1 MSSIICN
8 NLIYLIN
15 YKSIKNRE
23 KTGKE
28 MDTPSIEYI
37 YEEVKK
43 AASSGLLCSQIVI
56 DIGLR
61 ELGMYSHDVVKAAG
75 GLVGA
80 MGFQGVTCGALSG
93 AGCLLT
99 FAAVDTRFNKLIDKY
114 PGNRCADILDHDL
127 SKIPTEVCS
136 PLIAGAIHIALELLE
151 TVGLTR
157 QIKEEQELEN
167 DLLLTGSRAN
177 LE

>member
-1 MSSIICN
+1 MGI
-8 NLIYLIN
+8 
-15 YKSIKNRE
+15 
-23 KTGKE
+23 
-28 MDTPSIEYI
+28 PSLAYI
-37 YEEVKK
+37 HEEVKK
-43 AASSGLLCSQIVI
+43 AAARGLLCSQIVI

-80 MGFQGVTCGALSG
+80 MGFQGVTCGALTG
-93 AGCLLT
+93 AACLLT
-99 FAAVDTRFNKLIDKY
+99 FAAVDKVDRGVYLLIEELETRFNKLIDKY
-114 PGNRCADILDHDL
+114 PGNRCADILDHDP

-151 TVGLTR
+151 TAGLTR
-157 QIKEEQELEN
+157 QIKEEQDMET